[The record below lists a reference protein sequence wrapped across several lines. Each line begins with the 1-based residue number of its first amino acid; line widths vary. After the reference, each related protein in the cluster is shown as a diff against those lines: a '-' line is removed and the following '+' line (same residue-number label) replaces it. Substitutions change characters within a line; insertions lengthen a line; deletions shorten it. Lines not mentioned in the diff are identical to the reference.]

1 MKKLMML
8 CGLIM
13 GLATAVGAQTAGVNS
28 SEKAKELQKQ
38 LKLTDKQTT
47 KISAIYEESS
57 QKFEK
62 IKKEEHGDN
71 VKMMVAIK
79 PLRTETIKKIRA
91 ELTPVQK
98 AKYDKLLTNK
108 AKPGG
113 LAWGEGWSSPASE

>member
-1 MKKLMML
+1 MKKLIML
-8 CGLIM
+8 CGLII
-13 GLATAVGAQTAGVNS
+13 GFATAVSAQTAS

-38 LKLTDKQTT
+38 LKLTDKQTD
-47 KISAIYEESS
+47 KISAIYNESS

-62 IKKEEHGDN
+62 IKKDEHGDN
-71 VKMMVAIK
+71 AKMMVAIK
-79 PLRTETIKKIRA
+79 PLRAETIKKIKA

-108 AKPGG
+108 VKPGG

>member
-13 GLATAVGAQTAGVNS
+13 GLATAVSAQTAGVNS

-108 AKPGG
+108 VKPGG
-113 LAWGEGWSSPASE
+113 LAWGEGWASPASE

>member
-1 MKKLMML
+1 ML
-8 CGLIM
+8 CCLII
-13 GLATAVGAQTAGVNS
+13 GFTTAVNAQTAS

-38 LKLTDKQTT
+38 LKLTDKQTD
-47 KISAIYEESS
+47 KISAIYNESS

-62 IKKEEHGDN
+62 IKKDEKGDN
-71 VKMMVAIK
+71 AKMMVAIK
-79 PLRTETIKKIRA
+79 PLRIETIKKIKA

-108 AKPGG
+108 VKPGG

>member
-1 MKKLMML
+1 MML
-8 CGLIM
+8 CGLII
-13 GLATAVGAQTAGVNS
+13 GFTTAVNAQTAS

-38 LKLTDKQTT
+38 LKLTDKQTD
-47 KISAIYEESS
+47 KISAIYNESS

-62 IKKEEHGDN
+62 IKKDEHGDN
-71 VKMMVAIK
+71 SKMMVAIK
-79 PLRTETIKKIRA
+79 PLRIETIKKIKA

-108 AKPGG
+108 VKPGG

>member
-1 MKKLMML
+1 MKKIMML
-8 CGLIM
+8 CGLII
-13 GLATAVGAQTAGVNS
+13 GFATAVSAQTAAVS

-38 LKLTDKQTT
+38 LKLTDKQTAR
-47 KISAIYEESS
+47 ISAIYQQSS

-62 IKKEEHGDN
+62 IKKDEHGDN
-71 VKMMVAIK
+71 AKMMVAIK
-79 PLRTETIKKIRA
+79 PLRTETIQKIKA

-108 AKPGG
+108 VKPGG